1 MIVTVTANTTLD
13 ITVVVPYFEKNRTIR
28 ATETVHSMGGKPTDA
43 SWILGEIGI
52 PSLAL
57 GFAAGAI
64 GKKIENMLQARGA
77 TTDFIWVGGESRIN
91 TIIIGDDGSER
102 WATTITTL
110 TLEVS
115 TEHIE
120 SLRQQYSAALET
132 ATCVVIGGTLP
143 AAMQPS
149 FYVEFIGMARGRGV
163 PVIFDAAEPN
173 LSVGLSARPNY
184 IKPNHDE
191 LAGLAGR
198 PVATLQAAYEAG
210 REIQARYGASP
221 IITLGKD
228 GALAV
233 LPDRAY
239 FIPTLNVEV
248 VSASGAGDAVLA
260 GLAAAVSRGQPI
272 EEGLRLGFAA
282 ATAVCLQL
290 GTADCCRADVE
301 RFLPAIELRQYPQ
314 A

>member
-13 ITVVVPYFEKNRTIR
+13 NTVVVPYFEKNRTIR
-28 ATETVHSMGGKPTDA
+28 ASHTVHSLGGKPTDA
-43 SWILGEIGI
+43 SWILGENGI

-64 GKKIENMLQARGA
+64 GKKIETMLQARGV

-91 TIIIGDDGSER
+91 TVIIGEDGGWS
-102 WATTITTL
+102 TTITTL
-110 TLEVS
+110 SLEV
-115 TEHIE
+115 TAQHVET
-120 SLRQQYSAALET
+120 LRQQYIAALKG

-149 FYVEFIGMARGRGV
+149 FYTEFIGLARDRGV

-173 LSVGLSARPNY
+173 LSAGLAARPNY
-184 IKPNHDE
+184 VKPNHDE
-191 LAGLAGR
+191 LAAWAGR
-198 PVATLQAAYEAG
+198 PVTNVETAYEVGRELQAKH
-210 REIQARYGASP
+210 GASP
-221 IITLGKD
+221 IITLGKQ
-228 GALAV
+228 GGLAV

-239 FIPTLNVEV
+239 FIPPLKVDV
-248 VSASGAGDAVLA
+248 VSASGAGDGVLA

-272 EEGLRLGFAA
+272 EEGLRLAFAM

-290 GTADCCRADVE
+290 GTADCRRADVE
-301 RFLPAIELRQYPQ
+301 RFVPQIELVPYPPQ
-314 A
+314 